1 MEGESMQIIGI
12 TGTSGAGK
20 TTVTDIIC
28 KRKNAEYIDADEIV
42 KSSQRKGE
50 EYYKKIVE
58 NFGNEILQDN
68 RRIR

>member
-28 KRKNAEYIDADEIV
+28 KRKNAEHIDADEIV

-50 EYYKKIVE
+50 EY
-58 NFGNEILQDN
+58 
-68 RRIR
+68 